1 MTILMQTYDLLS
13 DLYLDLLGSKLI
25 VTVKNKKNI
34 RCSQKGVWLMW

>member
-13 DLYLDLLGSKLI
+13 GLYLDLLGSKLI

-34 RCSQKGVWLMW
+34 RCSQKGAWLMW